1 MRNFNMHPLDQVFL
15 LLRRVMVLD
24 FFVFNNLCPWTS
36 QWVSWVLNV
45 FPNMFVTSS
54 HMLFAQSWPLGTYI
68 RGHISHDSMLAM
80 KSSVWGDVSKVLEPF
95 LWWADQRG
103 SLPKTNTW
111 AWKGPQTNYYRSQ
124 YISIKMW
131 HLRWWNR
138 ADIKMMMASCVR
150 ILHLGR
156 PCGL

>member
-15 LLRRVMVLD
+15 LLRRVTVLD
-24 FFVFNNLCPWTS
+24 FFVFNVCPWTS

-45 FPNMFVTSS
+45 FPNMLVTSS
-54 HMLFAQSWPLGTYI
+54 HMLCPKLASRNLYNRAYI
-68 RGHISHDSMLAM
+68 AWFYACNEEFCMGGCLQGFRTFFVMGWSNRLIA
-80 KSSVWGDVSKVLEPF
+80 KK
-95 LWWADQRG
+95 
-103 SLPKTNTW
+103 NTW

-124 YISIKMW
+124 YISTKMW
-131 HLRWWNR
+131 HLRWWNS